1 MAKAQGL
8 ETGKDMEETLRLIR
22 SQELQVAEVAT
33 KRRMVEMGRCPV
45 CTLVIP
51 CKHYQT
57 RSELPVTTVN
67 SPVAGA
73 NITSEEGNE
82 RLVHSLQLGTG
93 RGTELPTIRFR
104 GPAGVNYR
112 KKRSQSQNEGRKTEL
127 RRIKLLEQLDRYRE
141 ERLRKEIEKI
151 EEMKQREEAEYRERL
166 VREQKRRVRDQ
177 QLKKQLAD
185 YQERKLREQ
194 QDRQFQFLE
203 ASQRDKALSRRTH
216 LHVQRQK
223 QLLTNYHHKAQ
234 IIDSI
239 EREQVAE
246 LGKAQA
252 ESDVLEARV

>member
-22 SQELQVAEVAT
+22 SQELQAAEVAT

-51 CKHYQT
+51 CQHYQS
-57 RSELPVTTVN
+57 RSELPVTAAN
-67 SPVAGA
+67 SPVAAASNAIGGG
-73 NITSEEGNE
+73 SE

-93 RGTELPTIRFR
+93 TELPSVRFR
-104 GPAGVNYR
+104 GPAGVIYR

-141 ERLRKEIEKI
+141 ERLRKEIAKI
-151 EEMKQREEAEYRERL
+151 EEMKRREEAEYRERL
-166 VREQKRRVRDQ
+166 VREQKRHIRDQ

-203 ASQRDKALSRRTH
+203 ASQRDKAISRRIH

-223 QLLTNYHHKAQ
+223 QLLSNYHHKAQ

-246 LGKAQA
+246 LGKAHA